1 MDQIIEGIPIRGA
14 RKPLRV
20 YVKYIWNNLFQYTM
34 PKLK

>member
-1 MDQIIEGIPIRGA
+1 MDQIIGVIPIRGA

-20 YVKYIWNNLFQYTM
+20 YEKYIWNNLFQYTM